1 MPKEF
6 DVKEHVLVPK
16 HEVISQGEAREV
28 LEKYKIAPHQ
38 LPLIKASDPAAKS
51 VGAKPGDIVKITRR
65 SPTAG
70 KAIAYRCVVEG

>member
-6 DVKEHVLVPK
+6 DVRQHVLVPK
-16 HEVISQGEAREV
+16 HEVLSEGEAREL
-28 LEKYKIAPHQ
+28 LERYKIASHQ
-38 LPLIKASDPAAKS
+38 LPLIKASDPAAKA

-70 KAIAYRCVVEG
+70 RAIAYRCVVEG